1 MAKTNAAKTALPA
14 AIIHSLSSSI
24 PERQWS
30 TSPIGQA
37 RSNVHIRRVR
47 ENGGTDLCRGRRG
60 APRDA
65 GAPGCVAS
73 GAAGVVAVVGAR
85 RGEARSRRVTEAK
98 EVEKGIS

>member
-1 MAKTNAAKTALPA
+1 MEELTCVA
-14 AIIHSLSSSI
+14 
-24 PERQWS
+24 
-30 TSPIGQA
+30 
-37 RSNVHIRRVR
+37 
-47 ENGGTDLCRGRRG
+47 GGEARRG
-60 APRDA
+60 IPAEPNPAPRDA